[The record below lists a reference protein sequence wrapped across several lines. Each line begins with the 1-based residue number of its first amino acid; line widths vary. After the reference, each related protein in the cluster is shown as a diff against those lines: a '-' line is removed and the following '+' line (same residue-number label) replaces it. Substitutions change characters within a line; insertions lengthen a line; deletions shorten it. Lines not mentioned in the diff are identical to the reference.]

1 MQRYAL
7 LHNPHRGYRTNVH
20 ILRIFCL
27 RPRALACSWRKIG
40 LENQKCS
47 QAALHTRSSMFRR
60 RRDMLVPSF
69 FVLLLIRPLSYS
81 SKQARLVTWLWLKG
95 DQVIAFPPDRM
106 QGLFVVPVHVEIEV
120 LSKLVAGRI

>member
-1 MQRYAL
+1 
-7 LHNPHRGYRTNVH
+7 
-20 ILRIFCL
+20 
-27 RPRALACSWRKIG
+27 
-40 LENQKCS
+40 
-47 QAALHTRSSMFRR
+47 
-60 RRDMLVPSF
+60 MLVPSF